1 MSRTPRKASKSRK
14 KPVTMI
20 AESFDRRTL
29 ANMEVALERACESLG
44 PESNQHDA
52 RRHIASKI
60 VECAASGDR
69 TLGGLTDA
77 GRAAASEL
85 RATHGARPWAGVVLR
100 R

>member
-44 PESNQHDA
+44 PGSNQHDA
-52 RRHIASKI
+52 RRHIAGKI
-60 VECAASGDR
+60 VECAASGER
-69 TLGGLTDA
+69 PLGGLADP

-85 RATHGARPWAGVVLR
+85 RATHGARCWAGIVFR